1 MRCFRFFFFFFSF
14 WLYLFFSELKRK
26 QNVPTKLSTLK
37 LYCSPV
43 TQGEELKGNEKEG
56 ERL

>member
-1 MRCFRFFFFFFSF
+1 
-14 WLYLFFSELKRK
+14 LYLFFSELKRK